1 MLMLKFIARIATYL
15 VCLMLIAPTVISQ
28 AEDDPLQHTLY
39 EIPPRW
45 LVDVPTAGTLPRGYY
60 DIVVRMYANGGALS
74 YTNIGLSNRFM
85 IGISFGGENIISARG
100 VNWNPRIGF
109 SLRFRVIDELE
120 FFPAVSVGYSGQGIG
135 TYDDKT
141 KRYQFKSR
149 GFYAVASRSFY
160 FYRWTSGWHGGI
172 NYSLENDDTDED
184 LNFFA
189 GIDATF
195 NYNLAMLLEY
205 DIALNDN
212 KGGAATSI
220 TGKGRGYLNFS
231 IKWLFTNSLELELIA
246 KDLLINRRESSEFSR
261 EVRFTFIDSF

>member
-1 MLMLKFIARIATYL
+1 MKTIAHISILLACLFLLTPTTEAQGDGGL
-15 VCLMLIAPTVISQ
+15 VR
-28 AEDDPLQHTLY
+28 HTLY

-60 DIVVRMYANGGALS
+60 DIMVRLYANGGTVA

-85 IGISFGGENIISARG
+85 IGISFGGEGIVSGQG
-100 VNWNPRIGF
+100 VDWNPRIGF

-120 FFPAVSVGYSGQGIG
+120 FFPAVSVGYSGQGVG
-135 TYDDKT
+135 TYYEST
-141 KRYQFKSR
+141 KRYQYKSR

-184 LNFFA
+184 VNLFA

-205 DIALNDN
+205 DVGLNDN
-212 KGGAATSI
+212 KGGTPGDV

-261 EVRFTFIDSF
+261 EVRITFIDSF